1 VSFAS
6 FAAMPDQFGSLENCQ
21 MLGDGRLGDAGVT
34 RQCVDGAFVVAG
46 QLFKDGAARGI
57 GEGAEDV
64 IGLRCAHAETIT
76 MRLWFVKQDSSRIM
90 RAW

>member
-1 VSFAS
+1 
-6 FAAMPDQFGSLENCQ
+6 
-21 MLGDGRLGDAGVT
+21 
-34 RQCVDGAFVVAG
+34 VDGAFVVAG